1 MGSESSAR
9 PPAPPKTSLGEV
21 SVIGRVLGTILR
33 AGVLISAA
41 IILLGVALFIR
52 RRGAEF
58 VLFGSRDLILGS
70 GETPSSVRDLLDA
83 VRNNAHVPA
92 AVTDVGLLTLM
103 ATPVLSVVVSLVSFA
118 RNREW
123 HYVVL
128 AAIVLCMLALGSIL
142 GSI

>member
-9 PPAPPKTSLGEV
+9 PPAPPETSFGEM

-33 AGVLISAA
+33 AGVLISAG
-41 IILLGVALFIR
+41 IILAGVALTVH
-52 RRGAEF
+52 RRGLGF
-58 VLFGSRDLILGS
+58 VLFGSRDLVLGS

-92 AVTDVGLLTLM
+92 AVTDIGLLTLM

-128 AAIVLCMLALGSIL
+128 ATIVLCMLALGSFL

>member
-1 MGSESSAR
+1 MDSESSAR
-9 PPAPPKTSLGEV
+9 PPAPPETSIGEINV
-21 SVIGRVLGTILR
+21 TGRVLGTILR
-33 AGVLISAA
+33 AGVLISAG
-41 IILLGVALFIR
+41 IILVGLALFVR
-52 RRGAEF
+52 RRGAGF
-58 VLFGSRDLILGS
+58 VLLGSRDLILSS

-83 VRNNAHVPA
+83 VRNNAHLPA
-92 AVTDVGLLTLM
+92 AVTDIGLLTLM